1 MDNVTGVNS
10 NLVYCYPRFLF
21 HFKSVDIMAKLN
33 PIGFSKRTFAA
44 TVKIHVNKQI
54 LDAIESR
61 GYLRREIAR
70 VFQQANRRI
79 QNVEKSGFISPAV
92 VALNKGDIKGF
103 TKFSMRH
110 DWDDLKIEYS
120 KAVSFLQQP
129 TSTASGTREYSN
141 HLKRYY
147 NLDDKEFKLMQD
159 KLMGKI
165 ASVSDKRFLEQ
176 YLMQYK
182 DFTGELERETRDV
195 SDQIEDD
202 AVRIENALDDA
213 IEQIVSDPNSE
224 AYVNGVNDLNTDL
237 PLKKILSEFEK
248 FGL

>member
-1 MDNVTGVNS
+1 
-10 NLVYCYPRFLF
+10 
-21 HFKSVDIMAKLN
+21 MAKLN

-44 TVKIHVNKQI
+44 TVKIHVDKQI
-54 LDAIESR
+54 LNAIESR
-61 GYLRREIAR
+61 GYLRKEIAR

-79 QNVEKSGFISPAV
+79 QNVENSGIVSPAV

-103 TKFSMRH
+103 TKFSMKH
-110 DWDDLKIEYS
+110 DWNDLKIEYA

-129 TSTASGTREYSN
+129 TSTASGTREYAN
-141 HLKRYY
+141 HLKRSYDL
-147 NLDDKEFKLMQD
+147 NEKEFKLMQD

-165 ASVSDKRFLEQ
+165 ASVSDTRFLEN

-182 DFTGELERETRDV
+182 DFTGELEQESRDV
-195 SDQIEDD
+195 SDQIEDN

-213 IEQIVSDPNSE
+213 LEQIASSPTSE
-224 AYVNGVNDLNTDL
+224 AFVNGVDRFNDDA

>member
-1 MDNVTGVNS
+1 
-10 NLVYCYPRFLF
+10 
-21 HFKSVDIMAKLN
+21 MAKLN
-33 PIGFSKRTFAA
+33 PIGFSKRTFSS
-44 TVKIHVNKQI
+44 TSKIHVDKQI
-54 LDAIESR
+54 MDAIESR
-61 GYLRREIAR
+61 GYLRKEIAR

-79 QNVEKSGFISPAV
+79 QNVEKTGLVSPAV

-103 TKFSMRH
+103 AKFSMKH
-110 DWDDLKIEYS
+110 DWNDLKIEYS

-141 HLKRYY
+141 HLKKSYDL
-147 NLDDKEFKLMQD
+147 NDKEFKLMQD

-165 ASVSDKRFLEQ
+165 ASVSDERFLEQ

-182 DFTGELERETRDV
+182 DFTGELEQESRDV

-213 IEQIVSDPNSE
+213 IDQIAHSGTAE
-224 AYVNGVNDLNTDL
+224 AYINDVDHFNTDE
-237 PLKKILSEFEK
+237 PLKKILDSFK
-248 FGL
+248 DFGL

>member
-1 MDNVTGVNS
+1 
-10 NLVYCYPRFLF
+10 
-21 HFKSVDIMAKLN
+21 MAKLN
-33 PIGFSKRTFAA
+33 PIGFSKRTFASTA
-44 TVKIHVNKQI
+44 KIYVDKQI

-61 GYLRREIAR
+61 GYLRKEIAR

-79 QNVEKSGFISPAV
+79 QNVEKTGLISPAV
-92 VALNKGDIKGF
+92 VALNKGDNTRF
-103 TKFSMRH
+103 TKFSMKH
-110 DWDDLKIEYS
+110 DWNDLKIEYS

-141 HLKRYY
+141 HLKKSY

-159 KLMGKI
+159 KLMSKI
-165 ASVSDKRFLEQ
+165 ASVSDERFLEQ

-182 DFTGELERETRDV
+182 DFTGELEQESRDV

-202 AVRIENALDDA
+202 AVKIENALDDA
-213 IEQIVSDPNSE
+213 IEKIAKDPNSE
-224 AYVNGVNDLNTDL
+224 AYVNGVDHFKTDE
-237 PLKKILSEFEK
+237 PLKKILQEFEK

>member
-1 MDNVTGVNS
+1 
-10 NLVYCYPRFLF
+10 
-21 HFKSVDIMAKLN
+21 MAKLN
-33 PIGFSKRTFAA
+33 PIGFSKRTFKA
-44 TVKIHVNKQI
+44 TVNIHVDKQI
-54 LDAIESR
+54 MDAIESR
-61 GYLRREIAR
+61 GYLRKEIAH

-79 QNVEKSGFISPAV
+79 QNVESTGFVSPAV
-92 VALNKGDIKGF
+92 VALNKGDIKRF
-103 TKFSMRH
+103 TKFSMKH
-110 DWDDLKIEYS
+110 DWNDLKIEYS

-141 HLKRYY
+141 HLKKSYKL
-147 NLDDKEFKLMQD
+147 NDKEFKLMQD

-165 ASVSDKRFLEQ
+165 ASVSDERFLEQ

-182 DFTGELERETRDV
+182 DFTGELEQESRDV

-202 AVRIENALDDA
+202 AVKIEKALEA
-213 IEQIVSDPNSE
+213 AVEQIARDPNSE
-224 AYVNGVNDLNTDL
+224 AFVNGVDHFNTDA

>member
-1 MDNVTGVNS
+1 
-10 NLVYCYPRFLF
+10 
-21 HFKSVDIMAKLN
+21 MAKLN

-44 TVKIHVNKQI
+44 TAKIHVDKQI
-54 LDAIESR
+54 MDAIESR
-61 GYLRREIAR
+61 GYLRKEIAR

-79 QNVEKSGFISPAV
+79 QNVEKSGFVSPAV

-103 TKFSMRH
+103 AKFSMKH
-110 DWDDLKIEYS
+110 DWNDLKIEYS

-141 HLKRYY
+141 HLKKSYKL
-147 NLDDKEFKLMQD
+147 NDKEFRLMQD

-165 ASVSDKRFLEQ
+165 ASVSDERFLEQ

-182 DFTGELERETRDV
+182 DFTGELEQESRDV

-202 AVRIENALDDA
+202 AVKIENALDAA
-213 IEQIVSDPNSE
+213 IEQIAKDPNSE
-224 AYVNGVNDLNTDL
+224 AFVNGVDHFKTDK

>member
-1 MDNVTGVNS
+1 
-10 NLVYCYPRFLF
+10 
-21 HFKSVDIMAKLN
+21 MAKLN
-33 PIGFSKRTFAA
+33 PIGFSERTFAA
-44 TVKIHVNKQI
+44 TGRMHVDKQI

-79 QNVEKSGFISPAV
+79 QNVENSGIVSPAV
-92 VALNKGDIKGF
+92 VALNKGNIKGF
-103 TKFSMRH
+103 TKFSMKH
-110 DWDDLKIEYS
+110 DWNDLKIEYA

-129 TSTASGTREYSN
+129 TSTASGTREYAN
-141 HLKRYY
+141 HLKRSYDL
-147 NLDDKEFKLMQD
+147 NDKEFKLMQD
-159 KLMGKI
+159 KLIGKI
-165 ASVSDKRFLEQ
+165 ASVSDTRFLEN

-182 DFTGELERETRDV
+182 DFTGELEQESRDV

-202 AVRIENALDDA
+202 AIKIENALDDA
-213 IEQIVSDPNSE
+213 MEQIATSPTSE
-224 AYVNGVNDLNTDL
+224 AFVNDVDYFNDDA

>member
-1 MDNVTGVNS
+1 
-10 NLVYCYPRFLF
+10 
-21 HFKSVDIMAKLN
+21 MAKLN
-33 PIGFSKRTFAA
+33 PIGFSKRTFKA
-44 TVKIHVNKQI
+44 TVKIRIDRQI
-54 LDAIESR
+54 LEAIESR
-61 GYLRREIAR
+61 GYLRKEIAR
-70 VFQQANRRI
+70 VFQMANRRI
-79 QNVEKSGFISPAV
+79 QNVEKTGFVSPAI

-103 TKFSMRH
+103 AKFSMNH
-110 DWDDLKIEYS
+110 DWNDLKIEYS

-141 HLKRYY
+141 HLKKSYKL
-147 NLDDKEFKLMQD
+147 NDKEFKLMQD

-165 ASVSDKRFLEQ
+165 ASVSDERFLEQ

-182 DFTGELERETRDV
+182 DFTGELEQESRDV

-202 AVRIENALDDA
+202 AVKIENALDAA
-213 IEQIVSDPNSE
+213 IEQIAKDPNAE
-224 AYVNGVNDLNTDL
+224 AFVNGVDHFNTDD

>member
-1 MDNVTGVNS
+1 
-10 NLVYCYPRFLF
+10 
-21 HFKSVDIMAKLN
+21 MAKLN

-44 TVKIHVNKQI
+44 TVKVHVDKQI

-61 GYLRREIAR
+61 GYLRKEIAR

-79 QNVEKSGFISPAV
+79 QNVEKSGFVSPAV

-103 TKFSMRH
+103 TKFSMKH
-110 DWDDLKIEYS
+110 DWNDLKIEYS

-141 HLKRYY
+141 YLKKSY

-165 ASVSDKRFLEQ
+165 ASVSDERFLEQ

-182 DFTGELERETRDV
+182 DFTGELEQESRDV

-202 AVRIENALDDA
+202 AVKIENALDDA
-213 IEQIVSDPNSE
+213 MEQITKSKTLE
-224 AYVNGVNDLNTDL
+224 AYVNDVDHFNDDA